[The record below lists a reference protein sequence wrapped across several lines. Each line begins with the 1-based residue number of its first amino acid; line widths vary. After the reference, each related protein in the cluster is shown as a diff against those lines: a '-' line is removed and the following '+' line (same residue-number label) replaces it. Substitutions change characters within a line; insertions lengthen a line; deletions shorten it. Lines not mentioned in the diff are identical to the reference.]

1 MLTSINFA
9 QTPRPKPKPPP
20 RRPPRPQ
27 HQHQGP
33 ERWDGLRALGT
44 ARMNQTT
51 RLLFSMISHQGVKV
65 ANPPTAIGT
74 LESNP
79 LEARVNGS
87 Y

>member
-1 MLTSINFA
+1 
-9 QTPRPKPKPPP
+9 
-20 RRPPRPQ
+20 
-27 HQHQGP
+27 
-33 ERWDGLRALGT
+33 
-44 ARMNQTT
+44 MNQTT